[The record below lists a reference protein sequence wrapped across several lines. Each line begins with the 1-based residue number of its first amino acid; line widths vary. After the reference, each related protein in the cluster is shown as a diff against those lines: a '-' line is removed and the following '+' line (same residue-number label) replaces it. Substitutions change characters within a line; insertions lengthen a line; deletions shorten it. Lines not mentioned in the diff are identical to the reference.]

1 MSRHQDIAV
10 RSSSSIASGSVWHR
24 AWLLPVAALV
34 LAAAAGAKPQSEPY
48 PRHGTTIAL
57 VDLKEVFD
65 QHPGFLRRMQQL
77 KAAVEAAE
85 ASFKVRRAEIE
96 TIQQRLGAESMP
108 RAQREELETQ
118 VRESTQSLSLEI
130 TLAKKVYSQ
139 REAAIYAST
148 YQEVCQV
155 VRAYMHEAG
164 IDVVIRST
172 HSEASD
178 PTKNIKN
185 RLNAPI
191 IAFADHLDITQA
203 IIGRCVRREQLANDE
218 GPVDAP
224 PAE

>member
-1 MSRHQDIAV
+1 MSNDKAEGV
-10 RSSSSIASGSVWHR
+10 RSYGAIAGCGIWGR

-34 LAAAAGAKPQSEPY
+34 LAAATGAKPQREPY
-48 PRHGTTIAL
+48 PRHGTTVAL
-57 VDLKEVFD
+57 LDLKAVFEG
-65 QHPGFLRRMQQL
+65 HLGFQRRMLQL
-77 KAAVEAAE
+77 KAAVETTE
-85 ASFKVRRAEIE
+85 ASFKAKRAEIE
-96 TIQQRLGAESMP
+96 SLQRRLGSESMP
-108 RAQREELETQ
+108 RAQREELEAQ

-148 YQEVCQV
+148 YQDVCQV
-155 VRAYMHEAG
+155 VQAYMQEAG
-164 IDVVIRST
+164 IDMVIRST

-178 PTKNIKN
+178 PTKDIKQ

-203 IIGRCVRREQLANDE
+203 IIVRCGQREQLAQDE
-218 GPVDAP
+218 GPVAAP